1 MNDFL
6 YSICFSAFLLSCTN
20 LSNSNGSIVND
31 SEVGNNSFDIPA
43 YVDALI
49 SAYPQFSLVY
59 RNNYIIFPDGDS
71 IQYDDMR
78 EKSFVETL
86 DECDIE
92 DMFFFE
98 YDTTDIVPQY
108 LYDCGRGRNEQL
120 FKKMYGRNQAEV
132 RSHLVRVDWFGQ
144 RILFTDVNNAAKQLE
159 KVAKELTQHP

>member
-1 MNDFL
+1 MSYN
-6 YSICFSAFLLSCTN
+6 N
-20 LSNSNGSIVND
+20 ENSEND

-43 YVDALI
+43 HVDALI

-92 DMFFFE
+92 DMFLFK
-98 YDTTDIVPQY
+98 YDTTYVPPKY
-108 LYDCGRGRNEQL
+108 LHDCGRGRNEQL

-144 RILFTDVNNAAKQLE
+144 KILFTEVNNAAEQLE
-159 KVAKELTQHP
+159 KVHSSIRVTELPIVTEVRSSQP